1 MRLFAPLLLA
11 ALSLMCLAESRF
23 HIHSRRGG
31 SAGIP
36 AHPASPFSL
45 SRTPSGGV
53 DAGNDNNDA
62 GNDNSGGVD
71 AGNDNS
77 PVDARN
83 DNSVGVDARNDDSS
97 PVYAGTDDND
107 NSVGVDAGT
116 DNSNDDNS
124 NDNSND
130 DNSNDDNSPVYAPLA
145 RGPAFTLC
153 PLCVDF
159 IGETLPRLLAA
170 LGDAGAL
177 ATCGEACKLLGNRT
191 EVAVCDVLCSAVGI
205 EVSVYEN
212 RVKLVT
218 FSSRRWMCL
227 FFLVAGR
234 MCLLLA
240 LVVCVGTGQRSP
252 SAMCSAR
259 LSASRRVC
267 AKTAL

>member
-11 ALSLMCLAESRF
+11 ALSLMCF
-23 HIHSRRGG
+23 HTHSRRGG
-31 SAGIP
+31 SAGVP

-45 SRTPSGGV
+45 SRTPSGGDNSGNG
-53 DAGNDNNDA
+53 DARNDNSVGSDDNND
-62 GNDNSGGVD
+62 NSVGVD
-71 AGNDNS
+71 AG
-77 PVDARN
+77 N

-124 NDNSND
+124 NDNSNY

-205 EVSVYEN
+205 EVSA
-212 RVKLVT
+212 RK
-218 FSSRRWMCL
+218 
-227 FFLVAGR
+227 
-234 MCLLLA
+234 
-240 LVVCVGTGQRSP
+240 QR
-252 SAMCSAR
+252 
-259 LSASRRVC
+259 
-267 AKTAL
+267 